1 MSDTN
6 NCNKESLDP
15 SALSSQLSALARLEF
30 RKVLNTYSELDWLVQ
45 SSVRNNVLSHQ
56 FPVSPGVE
64 EDGVAHLELPGLAG
78 LLRVVDDE
86 LAVREFYH

>member
-15 SALSSQLSALARLEF
+15 LSAPVYKSL
-30 RKVLNTYSELDWLVQ
+30 KSTYSELNRLIQ
-45 SSVRNNVLSHQ
+45 SSVRNNVLSEQ

-64 EDGVAHLELPGLAG
+64 DDGVAHLVLPGLAG

-86 LAVREFYH
+86 LAVREFYY